1 MEIIICILGII
12 IVMLFFYIFLLKKEI
27 NRISI
32 QVKDVRNKNSNIL
45 LHTELGEKN
54 INELI
59 QEINKTLVYI
69 HNEEIQM
76 HSKTEELRQMITN
89 VAHDIRTPLTSAIG
103 YLELLQN
110 SSLDNKQKGKYFSII
125 TERLNKLSYLITNNE
140 IEFKKENLIEILEN
154 CIAGFYEDFSKENR
168 QIDFIHDTNRLEINT
183 SKTLMIRI
191 IDNLIINAYKHSKSN
206 LEIAIF
212 QDENNIKL
220 QFTNKLE
227 III

>member
-1 MEIIICILGII
+1 MGFFEN
-12 IVMLFFYIFLLKKEI
+12 IVWGFCHWDALALVFLAVITGWYFIQKHKLKKEI

-125 TERLNKLSYLITNNE
+125 TERLNKLSYLITNFFEFSKIISSSNE

-154 CIAGFYEDFSKENR
+154 CIAGFYE
-168 QIDFIHDTNRLEINT
+168 
-183 SKTLMIRI
+183 
-191 IDNLIINAYKHSKSN
+191 Y
-206 LEIAIF
+206 
-212 QDENNIKL
+212 NI
-220 QFTNKLE
+220 
-227 III
+227 